1 MYARPPAPAAPPR
14 RQVFVGTAIG
24 SVAATMLIGGMLAV
38 YIRIR
43 EETIETSE
51 DGLWVPKGISI
62 PEVPVNVMLM
72 SFFALCLFAQWAVYA
87 ARRRDRPHVGLALG
101 LVGLIG
107 LAIVNA
113 QAYIYNRMEL
123 PIGDTAFAGM
133 FYAVT
138 GAMLALVIIGV
149 AFTGVAAFRVLG
161 GREADTEIVAAHALY
176 WYVLSAVFS
185 ALWLIV
191 YVTK

>member
-1 MYARPPAPAAPPR
+1 MHALPPAPAAPPR
-14 RQVFVGTAIG
+14 RQVFIGTAIG
-24 SVAATMLIGGMLAV
+24 SVAAMMLIGGMLAV
-38 YIRIR
+38 YIRLR
-43 EETIETSE
+43 QQTLDSA
-51 DGLWVPKGISI
+51 DDAVWVPDGITI

-72 SFFALCLFAQWAVYA
+72 SFFTLCLFAQWAVYA
-87 ARRRDRPHVGLALG
+87 ARRRDRPHLGVALG
-101 LVGLIG
+101 LVALIG
-107 LAIVNA
+107 LAIINA
-113 QAYIYNRMEL
+113 QGYVYNRMEL
-123 PIGDTAFAGM
+123 PVGETAFAGM

-149 AFTGVAAFRVLG
+149 AFTAVAAFRVLG
-161 GREADTEIVAAHALY
+161 GREADTEIVAANALY

>member
-1 MYARPPAPAAPPR
+1 MYALPPAPAPPPR
-14 RQVFVGTAIG
+14 RQVFVGAAIG
-24 SVAATMLIGGMLAV
+24 SVAATMLMGGMLAV

-43 EETIETSE
+43 EETLETSE
-51 DGLWVPKGISI
+51 DGVWVPEGISI

-72 SFFALCLFAQWAVYA
+72 SFFTLCLFAQWAVYA

-101 LVGLIG
+101 LVALIG
-107 LAIVNA
+107 LGIINA
-113 QAYIYNRMEL
+113 QAYVYNRMEL
-123 PIGDTAFAGM
+123 PIADSAFAGM

-149 AFTGVAAFRVLG
+149 AFTAVAAFRVLG

>member
-1 MYARPPAPAAPPR
+1 MYALPPAPAAPPR

-43 EETIETSE
+43 EQTIETSE
-51 DGLWVPKGISI
+51 DGLWVPEGITI

-101 LVGLIG
+101 LVALIG
-107 LAIVNA
+107 LAIINA
-113 QAYIYNRMEL
+113 QAYVYNRMEL
-123 PIGDTAFAGM
+123 PIGETAFAGM

-138 GAMLALVIIGV
+138 GAMLALVLIGV
-149 AFTGVAAFRVLG
+149 AFTAVAAFRVLG